1 MEVQSLIEFQD
12 LTDLDY
18 KPSNTNH
25 FYFRNLLPSDKTGKT
40 NNKEDYDDDVYNKG
54 ASCAMPASFP
64 TDCSITLDIGRID
77 DVPYK
82 QSYFLRSRALCT
94 PQVFNFEFERIY
106 FIHSHKQQSKPV
118 TVRNK
123 AQEIMESTDP
133 IGEASFTIFLDS
145 IYVTPAIDL
154 QYKCLQHELHE
165 KGVSEEIINAT
176 LDDYITWESNK
187 KQNADHK
194 LHARTRISPPK
205 HFSLE
210 SINARIQ
217 SYDTAKS
224 PDIQALADVM
234 VSVKKRELVMKRL
247 CGEELKQNSRIPQ
260 SHVLYL
266 RLHIILKK
274 GDSDFSE
281 EEGQTTTMTPESSPY

>member
-1 MEVQSLIEFQD
+1 
-12 LTDLDY
+12 
-18 KPSNTNH
+18 
-25 FYFRNLLPSDKTGKT
+25 
-40 NNKEDYDDDVYNKG
+40 
-54 ASCAMPASFP
+54 
-64 TDCSITLDIGRID
+64 
-77 DVPYK
+77 
-82 QSYFLRSRALCT
+82 
-94 PQVFNFEFERIY
+94 
-106 FIHSHKQQSKPV
+106 
-118 TVRNK
+118 
-123 AQEIMESTDP
+123 MESTDP

-224 PDIQALADVM
+224 PDIQALAD
-234 VSVKKRELVMKRL
+234 
-247 CGEELKQNSRIPQ
+247 
-260 SHVLYL
+260 
-266 RLHIILKK
+266 
-274 GDSDFSE
+274 
-281 EEGQTTTMTPESSPY
+281 

>member
-1 MEVQSLIEFQD
+1 THHCD
-12 LTDLDY
+12 L
-18 KPSNTNH
+18 KFSP
-25 FYFRNLLPSDKTGKT
+25 
-40 NNKEDYDDDVYNKG
+40 E
-54 ASCAMPASFP
+54 
-64 TDCSITLDIGRID
+64 
-77 DVPYK
+77 
-82 QSYFLRSRALCT
+82 
-94 PQVFNFEFERIY
+94 
-106 FIHSHKQQSKPV
+106 QQSKPV

-224 PDIQALADVM
+224 PDIQALAD
-234 VSVKKRELVMKRL
+234 
-247 CGEELKQNSRIPQ
+247 
-260 SHVLYL
+260 
-266 RLHIILKK
+266 K